1 MGSRYICCF
10 VNEVEYILDEL
21 SINLVIN
28 NEDIESDENELDFVN
43 VFVFFLCRW
52 GIWIFF
58 KLEFNLIVMIV
69 DRSNFFLG
77 FLIKFYFV
85 FWR

>member
-43 VFVFFLCRW
+43 VFVFFLCR
-52 GIWIFF
+52 
-58 KLEFNLIVMIV
+58 
-69 DRSNFFLG
+69 
-77 FLIKFYFV
+77 
-85 FWR
+85 